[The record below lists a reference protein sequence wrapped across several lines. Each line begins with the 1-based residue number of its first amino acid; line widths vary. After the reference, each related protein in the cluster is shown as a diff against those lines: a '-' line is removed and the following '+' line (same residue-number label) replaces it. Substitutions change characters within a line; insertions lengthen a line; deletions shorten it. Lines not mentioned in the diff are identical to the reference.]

1 MDKRIAIYVR
11 VSTREQAGSGF
22 GLDTQIEKCKEYSKL
37 YEFDEKKFELYEDG
51 GYSAKNLNRPAIKR
65 LIKDVKE
72 NKIEKIIVY
81 KLDRLSRKV
90 VDVYQLISLF
100 EKQNCTLIAV
110 MDRLDISTSN
120 GKMILGMLSVIAE
133 WEQNVISERTID
145 GLKGKALKGEYP
157 FSKVPFGWDRLDNG
171 KLAVNENQA
180 NIIRDLS
187 QLYVYDGL
195 SIDELRIYLQMEYG
209 IEKNWSFVK
218 KTLLSKKNI
227 GVFDYKGQEYK
238 GVVPPILDQELY
250 DEVIMKIKKREYNT
264 PNIDKYIFYNK
275 VVCTC
280 NTLCNNVC
288 TLAHRKKYDRLYLYY
303 ECPVCYKRV
312 NQDKLFAQVVIPM
325 GLHMNEI
332 KLQEREK
339 EIKEKLSVLERQI
352 FELIKAYESDKIS
365 LDVYSFTLSELNAS
379 KKELLKQINFKQS
392 EIRNLIYADRVEKR
406 KMIKKHIV
414 KISYDFEKMDI
425 QKIFFKNEKK

>member
-11 VSTREQAGSGF
+11 VSTREQAESGF

-65 LIKDVKE
+65 LIEDVKE

-157 FSKVPFGWDRLDNG
+157 FSKVPFGWDRMDNG
-171 KLAVNENQA
+171 KLVVNESQA
-180 NIIRDLS
+180 KIIRDLS

-209 IEKNWSFVK
+209 IEKSWNFVK
-218 KTLLSKKNI
+218 RTLLSEKTLECLIIRDKNI
-227 GVFDYKGQEYK
+227 KV
-238 GVVPPILDQELY
+238 LY
-250 DEVIMKIKKREYNT
+250 
-264 PNIDKYIFYNK
+264 
-275 VVCTC
+275 
-280 NTLCNNVC
+280 
-288 TLAHRKKYDRLYLYY
+288 
-303 ECPVCYKRV
+303 
-312 NQDKLFAQVVIPM
+312 
-325 GLHMNEI
+325 
-332 KLQEREK
+332 
-339 EIKEKLSVLERQI
+339 RQ
-352 FELIKAYESDKIS
+352 Y
-365 LDVYSFTLSELNAS
+365 
-379 KKELLKQINFKQS
+379 
-392 EIRNLIYADRVEKR
+392 
-406 KMIKKHIV
+406 
-414 KISYDFEKMDI
+414 
-425 QKIFFKNEKK
+425 